1 MIISITGLPGSGK
14 TTVRNAL
21 AEQLGFKRYSM
32 GDVFGKLALK
42 HNMTI
47 GEFNSFAIGKPEI
60 DHEVDNYQTEIAAQ
74 EDNFIIDGRL
84 SWHFIPQSFKVF
96 LDVDLAEAAKRI
108 FAAKQAD
115 PTSRQDEPNYAS
127 ASEVEAAI
135 RSRLEV
141 DSTRYQGLYGV
152 DYLNRSNY
160 DLVIDTTKIPANEV
174 VSLILKALPRA

>member
-1 MIISITGLPGSGK
+1 MIVSITGLPGSGK

-42 HNMTI
+42 HGLTI
-47 GEFNSFAIGKPEI
+47 GEFNTFAIGKPEI
-60 DHEVDNYQTEIAAQ
+60 DHEVDNYQTEIASK

-96 LDVDLAEAAKRI
+96 LDVDLTEAAKRI
-108 FAAKQAD
+108 FAAIQTDRA
-115 PTSRQDEPNYAS
+115 SRSDEPNYSS
-127 ASEVEAAI
+127 AAEVETAI
-135 RSRLEV
+135 RTRLAA
-141 DSTRYQGLYGV
+141 DNTRYQALYGV
-152 DYLNRSNY
+152 DYLNHSNY

-174 VSLILKALPRA
+174 VSTILAALPRP